1 MPEMLEKER
10 EAEVVAL
17 FQEREKIMERL
28 RAIDL
33 RMKSIIVPGTQT
45 SRKKLNIP
53 LRDII
58 RTGRVS

>member
-1 MPEMLEKER
+1 MPDMLEKER
-10 EAEVVAL
+10 EAEVMAL
-17 FQEREKIMERL
+17 FVEREKIMERL
-28 RAIDL
+28 KAIDL

-58 RTGRVS
+58 RAGRAS

>member
-1 MPEMLEKER
+1 MKKER

-28 RAIDL
+28 KAIDL

-45 SRKKLNIP
+45 ARKKINIP

-58 RTGRVS
+58 RAGRAS

>member
-1 MPEMLEKER
+1 MLEKER
-10 EAEVVAL
+10 EAEVMAL
-17 FQEREKIMERL
+17 FVEREKIMERL